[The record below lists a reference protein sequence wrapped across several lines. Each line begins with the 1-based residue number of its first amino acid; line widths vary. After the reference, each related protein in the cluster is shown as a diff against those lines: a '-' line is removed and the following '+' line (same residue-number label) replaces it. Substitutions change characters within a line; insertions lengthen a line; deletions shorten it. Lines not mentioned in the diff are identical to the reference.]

1 MTQTMNTLSGDT
13 GLVLPEFDA
22 PPAEPLG
29 LLRNWIEAAQQR
41 GVREPLAASLATADA
56 AGRPSNRVL
65 LIKELDDRGLVFTSF
80 TGSRKGIDLAG
91 RPFAA
96 VNFYWRETLQQVT
109 VSGPVE
115 TLAAA
120 DSDRLFAERPLAAR
134 ATTAVSRQ
142 SRPLA
147 DEARLKADAAALI
160 AEGGPA
166 ERPAEWVGYRLVPEV
181 VEFWYGSPDR
191 LHRRLRYESTQS
203 AAWTHE
209 RLQP

>member
-1 MTQTMNTLSGDT
+1 MTQTANTLSGDT
-13 GLVLPEFDA
+13 SLVLPEFDT

-29 LLRNWIEAAQQR
+29 LLREWIDSAKQR
-41 GVREPLAASLATADA
+41 GVREPLAASLATADP
-56 AGRPSNRVL
+56 AGRPANRVL

-91 RPFAA
+91 RPLAA
-96 VNFYWRETLQQVT
+96 VNFYWRETLQQIT

-115 TLAAA
+115 TLTAME
-120 DSDRLFAERPLAAR
+120 SDRLFDERPLAAR

-147 DEARLKADAAALI
+147 DEAKLKADAAALI
-160 AEGGPA
+160 ALGEPVG
-166 ERPAEWVGYRLVPEV
+166 RPAEWTGYRLVPDV
-181 VEFWYGSPDR
+181 IEFWYGSPDR
-191 LHRRLRYESTQS
+191 LHRRLRYEYTR
-203 AAWTHE
+203 AAWTHQ